1 MKQPRVVHFDRQQW
15 NRCATWV
22 CSLVGSVTV
31 LQLWC
36 NTNTESAT
44 LHMTSR
50 RSRWSHG
57 SLDEKVAL
65 YLTASRIIE
74 VSVHNSRNQYRLRA
88 KFLLS
93 KVRKLLFRY
102 MFNQPLKDFSW
113 LFSSIAFFGGDIR
126 ICDVWSIRAQLVFG
140 NETRS
145 LYTMRTNATANC
157 LSAFACGKSRELT
170 MWARLHKLPSSVAL
184 RRQLRAKIWLTI
196 SRKRWRVSRKNP
208 LFSQRN
214 DTGSVAPH
222 KIILWIYY
230 IICIISYYVQL
241 YCIL

>member
-1 MKQPRVVHFDRQQW
+1 MVHLTKKWPYIWQPVE
-15 NRCATWV
+15 
-22 CSLVGSVTV
+22 SLKYQFTIHEISTDWGQSFYFP
-31 LQLWC
+31 
-36 NTNTESAT
+36 
-44 LHMTSR
+44 
-50 RSRWSHG
+50 RSG
-57 SLDEKVAL
+57 
-65 YLTASRIIE
+65 
-74 VSVHNSRNQYRLRA
+74 
-88 KFLLS
+88 
-93 KVRKLLFRY
+93 KLLFRY